1 MLSLPVA
8 SSSRAREPGAPVPID
23 SYREGKPIRM
33 PNGHVSFFDQVN
45 QNFDRAA
52 AFTDHAPGLL
62 QIIKTCNS
70 VYHFTFPLEKDDGEV
85 EVIHAWRAEHSHHKL
100 PTKGGIRYSLDVN
113 EDEVMAL
120 AALMTY
126 KCAVVDVPFGGAK
139 GGIKIDGKKYSRHE
153 LERITRRYTFELV
166 KKNFIGPGIDVPAPD
181 FGTGPREMAWIVD
194 TYTALSPDKLEGA
207 ACVTG
212 KPIAQ
217 GGVRGRTEA
226 TGRGVAFVT
235 REVCAVEE
243 DMKKLGLQK
252 GIEGKRV
259 IIQGLGNVGSYT
271 ATFLQEMGAVII
283 GLLEFDGGLYDPRG
297 IDAAA
302 IVKQWN
308 ALRRGEKSLKKLV
321 LPEGIQRIA
330 NPAEGLELDCDIL
343 IPAALENQITD
354 ENAPRIKARIIV
366 EGANGPITSGASQML
381 DHRGVLIVPDHYAN
395 AGGVLV
401 SYFEWLKNLAHVR
414 FGRMEKRFEEQAYRR
429 ILDAVGAKTG
439 MRFSELE
446 MTDLAHGAEE
456 ADLVHSGLE
465 DTMGSAYHNLREIRA
480 KLDGK
485 VDLRTAAFIDAI
497 NKIAICYEDL
507 GIFP

>member
-1 MLSLPVA
+1 
-8 SSSRAREPGAPVPID
+8 
-23 SYREGKPIRM
+23 M
-33 PNGHVSFFDQVN
+33 PNDHVSFFDQVN
-45 QNFDRAA
+45 RNFDRAA
-52 AFTDHAPGLL
+52 AFTSHPSGLL
-62 QIIKTCNS
+62 EIIKTCNS
-70 VYHFTFPLEKDDGEV
+70 VYHFTFPLERDNGEV

-126 KCAVVDVPFGGAK
+126 KCAVVDAPFGGAK
-139 GGIKIDGKKYSRHE
+139 GGIRIDGKKYSKHE

-243 DMKKLGLQK
+243 DMKALGLSQ

-259 IIQGLGNVGSYT
+259 VIQGLGNVGSYT
-271 ATFLQEMGAVII
+271 ATFLQEMGAVIV
-283 GLLEFDGGLYDPRG
+283 GLLEFDGGLYDPKG
-297 IDAAA
+297 LDAQA
-302 IVKQWN
+302 IVNQWN
-308 ALRRGEKSLKKLV
+308 ALRRGEKSMQKLV
-321 LPEGIQRIA
+321 LPDGIQKLS
-330 NPAEGLELDCDIL
+330 NPRDGLELDCDIL
-343 IPAALENQITD
+343 IPAALENQITQ
-354 ENAPRIKARIIV
+354 ENAPRIQARIIV
-366 EGANGPITSGASQML
+366 EGANGPVTSGASEML
-381 DHRGVLIVPDHYAN
+381 DQRGVLIVPDHYAN

-439 MRFSELE
+439 KRFTENE
-446 MTDLAHGAEE
+446 MMDLAHGADE

-465 DTMGSAYHNLREIRA
+465 DTMSTAYHRLREIRA
-480 KLDGK
+480 QHKGI
-485 VDLRTAAFIDAI
+485 DLRTAAFIDAI
-497 NKIAICYEDL
+497 DKIAICYQDL

>member
-1 MLSLPVA
+1 MA
-8 SSSRAREPGAPVPID
+8 
-23 SYREGKPIRM
+23 
-33 PNGHVSFFDQVN
+33 NQHVSFFEQVN
-45 QNFDRAA
+45 RNFERAA
-52 AFTDHAPGLL
+52 AYTTHKRGLL
-62 QIIKTCNS
+62 DTIKTCNS
-70 VYHFTFPLEKDDGEV
+70 VYHFTFPLERDNGSV

-126 KCAVVDVPFGGAK
+126 TCAVVDAPFGGAK
-139 GGIKIDGKKYSRHE
+139 GGIKIDSRTYSKDE

-194 TYTALSPDKLEGA
+194 TYTALANDKLEGA

-217 GGVRGRTEA
+217 GGIRGRTEA
-226 TGRGVAFVT
+226 TGRGVAYVT
-235 REVCAVEE
+235 REVCGVEE
-243 DMKKLGLQK
+243 DMKALGLSA
-252 GIEGKRV
+252 GLAGKRV
-259 IIQGLGNVGSYT
+259 VVQGLGNVGSY
-271 ATFLQEMGAVII
+271 AAIFLQDMGATIV
-283 GLLEFDGGLYDPRG
+283 GLLEFDGGFYNPRG
-297 IDAAA
+297 LDAKA
-302 IVKQWN
+302 IVDEWN
-308 ALRRGEKSLKKLV
+308 ALRRGEKSIHKLA
-321 LPEGIQRIA
+321 LPAGAQKLA
-330 NPAEGLELDCDIL
+330 NAMEGLELDCDIL

-354 ENAPRIKARIIV
+354 DNAGRIKAKIIV
-366 EGANGPITSGASQML
+366 EGANGPVTSGASEAL
-381 DHRGVLIVPDHYAN
+381 DQRGVLIVPDHYAN

-414 FGRMEKRFEEQAYRR
+414 FGRLGRRFEEQAFQR
-429 ILDAVGAKTG
+429 IVEAIEVRTG
-439 MRFSELE
+439 KPFSKEERQIL
-446 MTDLAHGAEE
+446 THGADE

-465 DTMGSAYHNLREIRA
+465 DTMGPAYHRLRELRA
-480 KLDGK
+480 RHK
-485 VDLRTAAFIDAI
+485 VDLRTAAFIEAI